1 MAAATIERERYR
13 ETLGPAAAKAT
24 GFIPRRR
31 SYRTALLWAAGGFL
45 AGALFW
51 YAVGFWRF
59 VSDVVLAPAPTA
71 AAEMTA
77 VAPPSQV
84 SLPTIYL
91 VDPANCTA
99 LILDRK
105 TNSTVMQPCPQK
117 GLALR
122 LEANSERESL
132 AVVGDPAIVPARYPA
147 D

>member
-1 MAAATIERERYR
+1 MQATTIERERCS
-13 ETLGPAAAKAT
+13 EVAAT
-24 GFIPRRR
+24 TTPSYIPRRR
-31 SYRTALLWAAGGFL
+31 TFRAAPLWSAAGFL

-51 YAVGFWRF
+51 YAAAFWGFI
-59 VSDVVLAPAPTA
+59 SDVVFDAAPRTGAMA
-71 AAEMTA
+71 A
-77 VAPPSQV
+77 VARPSQV

-105 TNSTVMQPCPQK
+105 MNSTVMKPCPEE

-122 LEANSERESL
+122 LEANSGRESL
-132 AVVGDPAIVPARYPA
+132 AIAGDPRMVAAHYPA

>member
-1 MAAATIERERYR
+1 MQAATIKRERGG
-13 ETLGPAAAKAT
+13 EVAGSGTATAAS
-24 GFIPRRR
+24 IPRRR
-31 SYRTALLWAAGGFL
+31 TLRAALLWSAAGFL

-59 VSDVVLAPAPTA
+59 ISDVVFDAAPRTGAMA
-71 AAEMTA
+71 A
-77 VAPPSQV
+77 VAQPSQV

-105 TNSTVMQPCPQK
+105 TNSTVMQPCPQE

-122 LEANSERESL
+122 LEADSGRESL
-132 AVVGDPAIVPARYPA
+132 AIVSDPAMMAAHDPAN
-147 D
+147 